1 MVCTL
6 VEHAPWCFPG
16 VPFWSTSNFNHNHLW
31 MTHKLNPIL
40 WTPGWW
46 IGITSWVICKSLLN
60 RQSCNPL
67 YSCSKN
73 LVFYHHS
80 HNSKVISAM
89 SKKSCPKVTSKKVAI
104 IQSCIGWHYEWKFLY
119 EAVFGRGAFPSVI
132 HKTPGSGVGDLPAE
146 RYPDLP
152 VASWQPKGLEFYHMN
167 FTTTYDI
174 RSLENGSKV
183 IGPSEKKGGFT
194 WIYHKWKMYSKQIW
208 KFEHTWYQMAR
219 NIYIYIIILSALSL
233 LFHLHPPN
241 LVPMSTMSLVFVVIC
256 LWMQKVTSSC
266 ASTWFPGVLC
276 DSVLEAQAITVI
288 LLMEKE
294 IRRSPV
300 EVNSLSHF
308 LQGLYI
314 PGGCLGFLNHQQ

>member
-219 NIYIYIIILSALSL
+219 NIYIYIYHYSISSQLIIPFA
-233 LFHLHPPN
+233 
-241 LVPMSTMSLVFVVIC
+241 STKSCAHVHY
-256 LWMQKVTSSC
+256 VTSFCCHLLVNAKSDIFLC
-266 ASTWFPGVLC
+266 IHMVSWRFMRFCTWSPGYYSH
-276 DSVLEAQAITVI
+276 SVDGKRNPAIT
-288 LLMEKE
+288 
-294 IRRSPV
+294 SW
-300 EVNSLSHF
+300 
-308 LQGLYI
+308 G
-314 PGGCLGFLNHQQ
+314 